1 MKLSIVVV
9 NFHSVAYVE
18 QCLRAVDPSWCSQVV
33 IVDNSTDRG
42 EAELLSAIPVTVD
55 KRLIVEP
62 KNVGFGAA
70 ANDGVDLAFQLD
82 PGSPAWLVNPD
93 MTFEKA
99 VPQLLLERLERGLDD
114 ILSPTVVTGPP
125 DDLRVWFAGGSA
137 DRETGDVVH
146 DDYLRP
152 YDATGTAVVRSTTFM
167 CGAAPVFTRAA
178 WAALGGFRPDL
189 FLYWEDAELSLRAQD
204 HELRMTVV
212 DGGAPVWHAVG
223 ATGGD
228 TGQSEAFYYYSAR
241 NRVMIMRERHGW
253 QRIARPKILAQLAKF
268 ALRPLR
274 RERTHRFEKFLA
286 VLRGYGAAR
295 RVHVDTKQGAPE

>member
-18 QCLRAVDPSWCSQVV
+18 QCLREVDPSWCSRVI
-33 IVDNSTDRG
+33 IVDNSADRDETDK
-42 EAELLSAIPVTVD
+42 LSAIQLPVD
-55 KRLIVEP
+55 RRLIVEP
-62 KNVGFGAA
+62 RNIGFGAA
-70 ANDGVDLAFQLD
+70 ANDGIDLAFQLA
-82 PGSPAWLVNPD
+82 PVSPAWLVNPD

-99 VPQLLLERLERGLDD
+99 VPELLLERLERGLDD

-125 DDLRVWFAGGSA
+125 DDLRVWFAGGSI

-146 DDYLRP
+146 DDYLCP
-152 YDATGTAVVRSTTFM
+152 YDATGSAVVRSTTFM
-167 CGAAPVFTRAA
+167 CGAAPVFTRES

-204 HELRMTVV
+204 SELRMTVV
-212 DGGAPVWHAVG
+212 DGGVPIWHAVG

-228 TGQSEAFYYYSAR
+228 TGQSKAFYYYSAR
-241 NRVMIMRERHGW
+241 NRVIILRERHGW
-253 QRIARPKILAQLAKF
+253 GRIAKPKVLAQLAKF
-268 ALRPLR
+268 ALRALR
-274 RERTHRFEKFLA
+274 RERTRRFGKFLA

-295 RVHVDTKQGAPE
+295 RGHLDTKQGALE